1 MDANATLAL
10 ALTPFMKFT
19 EAQLESA
26 IIELLGAEGY
36 PHVSGELGERS
47 SSCVSS
53 IKDVATKD
61 GAGAPSLPRV
71 LLHAD
76 LRAFLTKQYAADY
89 ITPQEIGAVI
99 KQLEAYSGADLYES
113 NKAIMKLVSDGFL
126 LKREDRNQKD
136 LYIQLIDYS
145 ELVAFR
151 EPKTGEVPTILAED
165 FGEYNAAGA
174 TSSHNIFK
182 IVNQLEIVG
191 YEKRIPDG
199 ILYINGLPLVVFEFK
214 SAIREDATIHD
225 AYVQLT
231 TRYRRD
237 IPELLKY
244 NALSVISDGVN
255 NKVGSLFAPYE
266 FFYAWRKT
274 DGGDLVEVDGIN
286 SLYSMI
292 QGLFH
297 KSRLLDVIR
306 NYIYFPD
313 TSRREDKIVCRYPQY
328 YAATKLY
335 QNILLHR
342 KTDSGRDGAPTPSYS
357 MMKDAAGATRLPDG
371 KGGTYFGATG
381 CGKSY
386 TMLFLARLLMKSVD
400 LASPT
405 IVLITDR
412 TDLDDQLSGTF
423 TNAKG
428 FIGDESV
435 ISVESRDH
443 LRELLKGRTSGG
455 VFLTTI
461 HKFTEDTE
469 LLTERTN
476 VIVISDEAHRS
487 QVNLDQKL
495 KITEDGV
502 KRTFGFAKYLHDSL
516 PNATYVG
523 FTGTPIDAT
532 LDVFGEVVDAYT
544 MTESVADEITVPIV
558 YEGRAAKVILD
569 NSKLEAIEKYYD
581 ECAGRGASDYAIED
595 SKKTMAHMGAILGD
609 PKRIEAL
616 AADFVE
622 HYEKRVSEGSTVAG
636 KAMFVSSSRQIA
648 YDFYKAVIAFLGE
661 RSSSC
666 VTLRDFD
673 DVAGATSLPD
683 SLTRSFGAAEEWHR
697 RNLPHRDKEGL
708 IQSLTF
714 RLADSMP
721 KHVLEKM
728 EAELTRFAEDQQA
741 LERRKKMQFYL
752 DQGVGS
758 CALNQPEVAQC
769 VMDALRHHDGERYRL
784 LAWSI
789 MPNHVHVL
797 IQAYGE
803 VAKIVQSWKSYTGKW
818 ALKRNRR
825 LELGIPSE
833 QESFWQMEYWDRFI
847 RNEEHFNQTLDY
859 ILRNPVNAGLDQN
872 ATAHLYTG
880 HTGNGRTKLELH
892 PSQIKMVMTRG
903 KDDEKALYHL
913 LGNKE
918 ERKKLDVQFKKAE
931 SNFKVAI
938 VVDMWLTG
946 FDVPF
951 LDTIYIDKPIQ
962 RHNLIQTISRV
973 NRKFENKKKGLV
985 VDYIGIKKQMNM
997 ALAHYSKA
1005 DSSNIEEI
1013 EASIIVVKDHLDLL
1027 GRLFH
1032 SFDTT
1037 PYFSGTPIAQ
1047 LDCLNRAAEFVQ
1059 LTEKIEMR
1067 TMFLVKRLKAAY
1079 DICSGS
1085 DAFTE
1090 TERDHIHF
1098 YLAVRAIVAK
1108 LTKGEA
1114 PDSAQMNAKVREMI
1128 SEALKSDGIEEIF
1141 KLGEDGA
1148 TEIDIFGD
1156 DYLAKIEKIKLPNT
1170 KIKLLQQLLKRA
1182 IEDFKK
1188 INKVKGVDFTKQ
1200 FQALVNKYNERDE
1213 KDVLRSEVLE
1223 GFSEEMIEL
1232 IHALQKEKESF
1243 GEMGIDLEEKSF
1255 YDILKSLAHKY
1266 DFEYPE
1272 DKLIKLAKEVKTEVD
1287 DKAKYID
1294 WNQRDDIKAELRA
1307 GLIVLLAENGYPP
1320 VDRDEVY
1327 KEIFEQA
1334 ENFKKYQSLR

>member
-1 MDANATLAL
+1 
-10 ALTPFMKFT
+10 MKFT

-26 IIELLGAEGY
+26 IIELLGVEGY
-36 PHVSGELGERS
+36 PHVLGEAIARQPQE
-47 SSCVSS
+47 VL
-53 IKDVATKD
+53 IKE
-61 GAGAPSLPRV
+61 
-71 LLHAD
+71 D
-76 LRAFLTKQYAADY
+76 LRHFLAKRYAADF
-89 ITPQEIGAVI
+89 ITPQEIEAVI
-99 KQLEAYSGADLYES
+99 KQLEAYSAADLYES
-113 NKAIMKLVSDGFL
+113 NKSIMKLVSDGFL
-126 LKREDRNQKD
+126 LKREDRSQKD

-151 EPKTGEVPTILAED
+151 EPNPGEVPTIVAENEAVY
-165 FGEYNAAGA
+165 GG
-174 TSSHNIFK
+174 SGNIFK

-214 SAIREDATIHD
+214 SAIREEATIHD
-225 AYVQLT
+225 AFVQLT
-231 TRYRRD
+231 VRYQRD
-237 IPELLKY
+237 IPELFKY
-244 NALSVISDGVN
+244 NAFCVISDGVN
-255 NKVGSLFAPYE
+255 NKAGSFFAPYE

-274 DGGDLVEVDGIN
+274 DGGDLIEKDGIN

-297 KSRLLDVIR
+297 PTRLIDVIR
-306 NYIYFPD
+306 NFVYLPD
-313 TSRREDKIVCRYPQY
+313 TSRKEEKILCRYPQY

-335 QNILLHR
+335 RNILEH
-342 KTDSGRDGAPTPSYS
+342 
-357 MMKDAAGATRLPDG
+357 MKPEGDG

-400 LASPT
+400 LSSPT

-412 TDLDDQLSGTF
+412 TDLDDQLSGLF
-423 TNAKG
+423 TNGKG
-428 FIGDESV
+428 YIGDESV

-443 LRELLKGRTSGG
+443 LRELLKGRNSGG

-461 HKFTEDTE
+461 HKFTEDTCLRAGTHRQAE

-476 VIVISDEAHRS
+476 VICISDEAHRS

-569 NSKLEAIEKYYD
+569 NSKLQEIENYYD
-581 ECAGRGASDYAIED
+581 QCADSGASDYAIED
-595 SKKTMAHMGAILGD
+595 SKKTMANMGAILGD
-609 PKRIEAL
+609 PQRIEAL
-616 AADFVE
+616 AADFVA

-636 KAMFVSSSRQIA
+636 KAIFVSSSRQIA
-648 YDFYKAVIAFLGE
+648 YDFYKQVIA
-661 RSSSC
+661 
-666 VTLRDFD
+666 LRPEWACLR
-673 DVAGATSLPD
+673 AGTHRQAEVRVCAEGVELSEKQKKEILPMA
-683 SLTRSFGAAEEWHR
+683 R
-697 RNLPHRDKEGL
+697 
-708 IQSLTF
+708 IQ
-714 RLADSMP
+714 
-721 KHVLEKM
+721 
-728 EAELTRFAEDQQA
+728 
-741 LERRKKMQFYL
+741 
-752 DQGVGS
+752 
-758 CALNQPEVAQC
+758 
-769 VMDALRHHDGERYRL
+769 
-784 LAWSI
+784 
-789 MPNHVHVL
+789 
-797 IQAYGE
+797 
-803 VAKIVQSWKSYTGKW
+803 
-818 ALKRNRR
+818 
-825 LELGIPSE
+825 
-833 QESFWQMEYWDRFI
+833 
-847 RNEEHFNQTLDY
+847 
-859 ILRNPVNAGLDQN
+859 
-872 ATAHLYTG
+872 
-880 HTGNGRTKLELH
+880 
-892 PSQIKMVMTRG
+892 MVMTRG
-903 KDDEKALYHL
+903 KDDEKALYDL
-913 LGNKE
+913 LGNKD
-918 ERKKLDVQFKKAE
+918 ERKKFDTQFKKAE
-931 SNFKVAI
+931 SNFKIAI

-951 LDTIYIDKPIQ
+951 LDTIYIDKPVQ

-985 VDYIGIKKQMNM
+985 VDYIGIKKQMNL

-1013 EASIIVVKDHLDLL
+1013 EASIIVVRDHLDLL
-1027 GRLFH
+1027 ARIFH
-1032 SFDTT
+1032 QFDTT
-1037 PYFSGTPIAQ
+1037 PYFSGSPVEQ
-1047 LDCLNRAAEFVQ
+1047 LHCLNQAAEFVQ
-1059 LTEKIEMR
+1059 LTEKIEKR
-1067 TMFLVKRLKAAY
+1067 VMFLVKRLKAAY

-1085 DAFTE
+1085 DVFTQS
-1090 TERDHIHF
+1090 ERDHIHF
-1098 YLAVRAIVAK
+1098 YLAVRSIVAK

-1148 TEIDIFGD
+1148 SEIDIFGD

-1188 INKVKGVDFTKQ
+1188 INKIKGVDFTKQ

-1223 GFSEEMIEL
+1223 GFSDEMIAL

-1255 YDILKSLAHKY
+1255 YDILKALAHKY
-1266 DFEYPE
+1266 DFDYPE
-1272 DKLIKLAKEVKTEVD
+1272 DKLINLAKEVKTVVD
-1287 DKAKYID
+1287 DKAKYTD
-1294 WNQRDDIKAELRA
+1294 WSARADIKAELKVD
-1307 GLIVLLAENGYPP
+1307 LIILLAENGYPP

-1334 ENFKKYQSLR
+1334 ENFKKYQGA